1 MDRALSRLR
10 PEGRAFTL
18 FLGMLA
24 ALPMLSIDISTPTLP
39 LLPQALGATVT
50 TAGLTISLFMVGF
63 AAGQLVA
70 GPRSD
75 RAGRR
80 PTLLLALGLYTAAG
94 LACTLAVSGPMLVT
108 TRLLQGLGAGACA
121 VLSLAIVQDLF
132 QGEAARIKRSYV
144 AIVVGVTPILAPAI
158 GSFLTELVGWRSV
171 HAVLVL
177 GGIALTLIAWVGF
190 TESRQANAALAGRG
204 FGYLLKDGPFLGIVL
219 TNALSYA
226 AIFAYIT
233 GSPLVIL
240 GVWRFPPFVFPMVF
254 AATAIALTGGAW
266 VSSWMA
272 RLGVPAGLL
281 VRLSLFAQTVAGIL
295 LAAGIVTGL
304 VPRAALLLP
313 LVMVLFARGVIA
325 PNLQHL
331 AIERGGEQAGAAS
344 AGLGVLQLLA
354 GAAAS
359 AVVAYLLP
367 PFGAAAVGI
376 PVAVLA
382 SAALLS
388 WLWAAWI
395 TRQQQGVD
403 PVSVVD

>member
-1 MDRALSRLR
+1 MDGSLPLLR
-10 PEGRAFTL
+10 PEGRPFTL

-39 LLPQALGATVT
+39 LLPQALGTTVT

-80 PTLLLALGLYTAAG
+80 PILLLALGLYTVAG
-94 LACTLAVSGPMLVT
+94 LACTLAVSGTMLVT
-108 TRLLQGLGAGACA
+108 TRMVQGLGAGACA

-132 QGEAARIKRSYV
+132 QGEDARVKRSYI
-144 AIVVGVTPILAPAI
+144 AIVVGVTPILAPAF
-158 GSFLTELVGWRSV
+158 GSFLTELAGWRSV

-177 GGIALTLIAWVGF
+177 GGTALTFIAWVGF
-190 TESRQANAALAGRG
+190 TESRPANAALALRG
-204 FGYLLKDGPFLGIVL
+204 FGHVLRDGTFLGIAL

-240 GVWRFPPFVFPMVF
+240 GVWQFPPLVFPAVF
-254 AATAIALTGGAW
+254 AATAIALTCGAW
-266 VSSWMA
+266 ISGWMA
-272 RLGVPAGLL
+272 RRRVPAALL
-281 VRLSLFAQTVAGIL
+281 IRLSLFLQTSAAIL
-295 LAAGIVTGL
+295 LAIGIVTGL
-304 VPRAALLLP
+304 VPRAALLFP
-313 LVMVLFARGVIA
+313 LLIVLFARGVIA

-331 AIERGGEQAGAAS
+331 AIERGGDQAGAAS
-344 AGLGVLQLLA
+344 AAFGVSQLLA

-359 AVVAYLLP
+359 AVVSCLLP
-367 PFGAAAVGI
+367 SFGAGAVGTPI
-376 PVAVLA
+376 AILA

-388 WLWAAWI
+388 WLWAAC
-395 TRQQQGVD
+395 TARAGYR
-403 PVSVVD
+403 SGLGY